1 MARCYFFLSVKEEWS
16 KVMVECFLCMIRVR
30 LKYRGVKIIY
40 IDGFSL
46 GP

>member
-1 MARCYFFLSVKEEWS
+1 MPFFFFYVSQGGMEQGNG
-16 KVMVECFLCMIRVR
+16 FLCMFRVR